1 MPSLGLGLVCV
12 ATLPTMVQSVEVF
25 SPVTVIGMSAV
36 MVGGLIGHRSY
47 ATFDVVLT
55 AVENTTVGVMQ
66 AVAEETT
73 KVIPIFV
80 GIAVTLVLVLLRVLV
95 NKCWT
100 TPKERMKEN
109 GESPEGNALE
119 GVWNPKGFI
128 RDLPGGQGM
137 FPSVPW
143 LSSDRISLATRNLRD
158 AIILTEGSVR
168 RAADTLMSY
177 NFEVMSQS
185 GGKRYVV
192 RLAKEIC
199 LASSAALP
207 LRRLVSCGCPG
218 HAVTLARTG
227 EDDVCKHCGAV
238 LLSCLMHYRPALE
251 SSPPPCVPLAA
262 GAIEPRTRAATFRS
276 PAHRSLAAA
285 QRGGSYNECVD
296 IARGRSPPEAQQTQA
311 MLTLEDAQR
320 GEPCTLPAARAASPE
335 PRKLHFASIFEDY
348 DENAEEAATLL
359 SNEGKLLS
367 VLSSKQTQKM
377 GVNLLKKA
385 KGRVIMTAFT
395 LDLLIVC
402 HALVE
407 TAQRGVQAQL
417 FVDKGHSLKGSTT
430 AQMDRLEMLRRGGV
444 EVYLAKG
451 VTAGGIQH
459 SKALLVDGY
468 YMCGST
474 NWTNSSR
481 SNHESSVLIE
491 LSDEGKKAVMQK
503 LGYMMQEAE
512 LLTQETVK
520 RAQEYREIKVRGRSA
535 DPSPHRFGETARR
548 FSVARARSREA
559 LLQAQV

>member
-25 SPVTVIGMSAV
+25 SPVTAIGMSAV

-100 TPKERMKEN
+100 TPKERMKKN

-119 GVWNPKGFI
+119 GVWSRKGFI
-128 RDLPGGQGM
+128 HDLPGGQDMKGM
-137 FPSVPW
+137 FPSIPW

-158 AIILTEGSVR
+158 AITLTEGSVR

-192 RLAKEIC
+192 RLAKEIG
-199 LASSAALP
+199 LASSSALP
-207 LRRLVSCGCPG
+207 LRRMVSCGCPG
-218 HAVTLARTG
+218 HAVALAKTG

-238 LLSCLMHYRPALE
+238 LLSCLMHYRPALGGP
-251 SSPPPCVPLAA
+251 PPPCVPIAA

-276 PAHRSLAAA
+276 PAHRSLAAVSNRSKDE
-285 QRGGSYNECVD
+285 QWKTMFGTESE
-296 IARGRSPPEAQQTQA
+296 ARQTQA

-335 PRKLHFASIFEDY
+335 PRKLQFASIFEDY
-348 DENAEEAATLL
+348 DEGAEEAATLL
-359 SNEGKLLS
+359 SDGGKLVS

-385 KGRVIMTAFT
+385 KERAIMTAFT
-395 LDLLIVC
+395 LDLLVVC

-407 TAQRGVQAQL
+407 AAQRGVQAQL
-417 FVDKGHSLKGSTT
+417 FVDKGHSLKGSTS

-451 VTAGGIQH
+451 VTSGGIQH
-459 SKALLVDGY
+459 SKTLLVDGY
-468 YMCGST
+468 YLCGST

-481 SNHESSVLIE
+481 SNHESSMLIE
-491 LSDEGKKAVMQK
+491 LSDEGKKAVMSK
-503 LGYMMQEAE
+503 LGYVMQGAE
-512 LLTQETVK
+512 LLTQGAEHM
-520 RAQEYREIKVRGRSA
+520 RCRGFWLGFQDRY
-535 DPSPHRFGETARR
+535 
-548 FSVARARSREA
+548 
-559 LLQAQV
+559 

>member
-1 MPSLGLGLVCV
+1 MFG
-12 ATLPTMVQSVEVF
+12 T
-25 SPVTVIGMSAV
+25 
-36 MVGGLIGHRSY
+36 
-47 ATFDVVLT
+47 
-55 AVENTTVGVMQ
+55 
-66 AVAEETT
+66 
-73 KVIPIFV
+73 
-80 GIAVTLVLVLLRVLV
+80 
-95 NKCWT
+95 
-100 TPKERMKEN
+100 
-109 GESPEGNALE
+109 ESE
-119 GVWNPKGFI
+119 
-128 RDLPGGQGM
+128 
-137 FPSVPW
+137 
-143 LSSDRISLATRNLRD
+143 
-158 AIILTEGSVR
+158 
-168 RAADTLMSY
+168 
-177 NFEVMSQS
+177 
-185 GGKRYVV
+185 
-192 RLAKEIC
+192 
-199 LASSAALP
+199 
-207 LRRLVSCGCPG
+207 
-218 HAVTLARTG
+218 AR
-227 EDDVCKHCGAV
+227 
-238 LLSCLMHYRPALE
+238 
-251 SSPPPCVPLAA
+251 
-262 GAIEPRTRAATFRS
+262 
-276 PAHRSLAAA
+276 
-285 QRGGSYNECVD
+285 
-296 IARGRSPPEAQQTQA
+296 QTQA

-359 SNEGKLLS
+359 SNGGKLLS
-367 VLSSKQTQKM
+367 VMSSKQTQKM
-377 GVNLLKKA
+377 GVNLLNKA
-385 KGRVIMTAFT
+385 KERVIMTAFT

-417 FVDKGHSLKGSTT
+417 FVDKGHSLKGSTN

-491 LSDEGKKAVMQK
+491 LSDEGKKAVMHK

-548 FSVARARSREA
+548 FSIARARSREA